1 MKISQKLDNIFGL
14 DKILHFSISLN
25 LMLLISLASHELY
38 GVLATLLLDILKE
51 MIDSLDENNKF
62 SYGDMTANILGILFG
77 ILFLKSI

>member
-25 LMLLISLASHELY
+25 LMLLISLASCELY

-62 SYGDMTANILGILFG
+62 SYGDMTANILGIIFG